1 MIEMILRVSKMN
13 PMVFYICFVAFL
25 VLLVYVIFD
34 FYFEVEKKENE
45 EWLLKIK

>member
-1 MIEMILRVSKMN
+1 MN